1 MNLKEAFRFQNKLRE
16 LSTVA
21 AGILDV
27 PGNVTRVETT
37 YLRKKAMPDA
47 ENETVV
53 KESPSPHA
61 GQVNEL
67 VDFLLYLLD
76 QRAAL
81 GKAIRAAK
89 AGLELDMDL
98 ETGLNAQRQSLAGTL
113 RTMAGLR
120 ASEMLVP
127 NGGTGFCFNAEG
139 NQVIYRCD
147 AKVVTTINFDRSK
160 VKKLAARLHEQ
171 ADDISSQLDVIL
183 VTTQVDYLPPFN
195 VNDTFE
201 SVFEQFCEEHGAH

>member
-1 MNLKEAFRFQNKLRE
+1 MNLKDAFRFQNKLQS
-16 LSTVA
+16 LSTA
-21 AGILDV
+21 AACILSVSD
-27 PGNVTRVETT
+27 NVTRVETT
-37 YLRKKAMPDA
+37 YLRKKAMPSA

-53 KESPSPHA
+53 KDPPSPYA
-61 GQVNEL
+61 GQINEM
-67 VDFLLYLLD
+67 VDFLIYLLD

-81 GKAIRAAK
+81 GKAVRAVK

-120 ASEMLVP
+120 ASETLVP
-127 NGGTGFCFNAEG
+127 NGGTGLCFNAEG
-139 NQVIYRCD
+139 NQTVYRCD
-147 AKVVTTINFDRSK
+147 AKVITTINFDRNK
-160 VKKLAARLHEQ
+160 VKKLAAKLHEQ

-183 VTTQVDYLPPFN
+183 VTTQVGYRPPFN

-201 SVFEQFCEEHGAH
+201 SIFEQFCEEHGAH

>member
-1 MNLKEAFRFQNKLRE
+1 MNLKEAFRFQNKLRD
-16 LSTVA
+16 LTSTA
-21 AGILDV
+21 AGILTV

-53 KESPSPHA
+53 KESPSPYA

-81 GKAIRAAK
+81 GKAVRTAK

-98 ETGLNAQRQSLAGTL
+98 ETGLNAQRQSLAAAL
-113 RTMAGLR
+113 RAMAGLR
-120 ASEMLVP
+120 ASEKLIP
-127 NGGTGFCFNAEG
+127 NGGTGLCFNAEG

-147 AKVVTTINFDRSK
+147 AKVVTTINFDRNK
-160 VKKLAARLHEQ
+160 VKKLAAKLHEE
-171 ADDISSQLDVIL
+171 ADGVSTRLDVIL
-183 VTTQVDYLPPFN
+183 VTTEVDYQPPFN

-201 SVFEQFCEEHGAH
+201 SVFEQFCAEHGAR